1 MEQARQKYNFTDL
14 TATQNSNEN
23 VKNIVYLYFLLYKDT
38 WFCCYLKDTFV
49 LKFIQKN
56 ALLIEPNTLALIET
70 KIHSID
76 AWGTKMD
83 RMLFF

>member
-49 LKFIQKN
+49 LKFI
-56 ALLIEPNTLALIET
+56 
-70 KIHSID
+70 
-76 AWGTKMD
+76 
-83 RMLFF
+83 